1 MKLPLHRLVTVL
13 LLFLIAHPATA
24 LPQQDGPDTVYRAEY
39 FELHSKVQSLMH
51 RAFNSRTDEE
61 RMPIA
66 EEQLLLMR
74 RVHAL
79 GEEVDRANLEGL
91 KRGEPAHKTLLL
103 ISQGCYMMDASLSAA
118 ENYMDTGDSLFVVV
132 AKESDALADKL
143 SSAIQ

>member
-1 MKLPLHRLVTVL
+1 MRLPLHRLVTVL

-24 LPQQDGPDTVYRAEY
+24 LPQQDGPDTVYRSEY
-39 FELHSKVQSLMH
+39 FELHSKVRSLMH
-51 RAFNSRTDEE
+51 RAFNATTDEQ

-66 EEQLLLMR
+66 EQQLLLTR

-91 KRGEPAHKTLLL
+91 KRGEPPNKPLLL
-103 ISQGCYMMDASLSAA
+103 ISQGCYMMDATLSAA
-118 ENYMDTGDSLFVVV
+118 ENYMDAGDSIFVIV
-132 AKESDALADKL
+132 AKESDGLADKL